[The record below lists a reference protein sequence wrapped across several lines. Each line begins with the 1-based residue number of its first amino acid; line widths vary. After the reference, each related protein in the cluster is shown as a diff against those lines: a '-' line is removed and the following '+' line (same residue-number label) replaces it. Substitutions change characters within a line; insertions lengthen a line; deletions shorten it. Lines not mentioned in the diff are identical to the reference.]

1 MNKTIY
7 DTKRNQLLLDAQN
20 ALDAGNVEES
30 QKLRQQIE
38 QLDSDFHEWA
48 KEQTNLDAIRGVQ
61 YVPPFPLISS
71 GVRCDGGGVSD
82 TVIKQQAASE
92 AKTYETAFAKTLLKQ
107 GLSEHEAQIFNQF
120 NAGSK
125 SFDPQNATQ
134 TVATKA
140 IVVPNTLSPKIWEL
154 MEEQHPILADVSRT
168 HVEGDMTLIVET
180 DSGDDGKFIDE
191 SKSAGAD
198 NVGLAQVN
206 LQGCELVKAFTVS
219 WKIRKMGI
227 DEFLLYLSRK
237 IATKMGN
244 ALAKSIFNGR
254 GTSSNNS
261 WDKEPRGIM
270 PFLKAESGKPR
281 VVTYSDSNPLDYTKL
296 TTVMAKLKSGYKTG
310 AAFYGNSTTVWEIL
324 ANIVGKDDKLVFVA
338 DPIKGGVG
346 MMFGLPVKE
355 EDGLA
360 DGVILLANPNAGYG
374 MNVNEEMSI
383 HYEDHTLA
391 RTIDFMGYMI
401 VDGAPT
407 LSEAFVLVEPTTET
421 P

>member
-1 MNKTIY
+1 MNKTTY

-20 ALDAGNVEES
+20 FLDAGNMEDAKKTRED
-30 QKLRQQIE
+30 IE
-38 QLDSDFHEWA
+38 QLDADFHAWA
-48 KEQTNLDAIRGVQ
+48 TEQANINAMKGIRQPMYIPIG
-61 YVPPFPLISS
+61 PEGCSFAP
-71 GVRCDGGGVSD
+71 DGGLPPDVAG
-82 TVIKQQAASE
+82 KQQANGE
-92 AKTYETAFAKTLLKQ
+92 AKIYEMAFAKTLLKQ
-107 GLSEHEAQIFNQF
+107 GLNEREAQVFNQF

-140 IVVPNTLSPKIWEL
+140 IVVPSTLNPKIWEL

-168 HVEGDMTLIVET
+168 HVAGDMTLIVESN
-180 DSGDDGKFIDE
+180 SGDDGKFIDE
-191 SKSAGAD
+191 SKTASAD
-198 NVGLAQVN
+198 DVGLAQVN

-244 ALAKSIFNGR
+244 ALAKSIFSGR
-254 GTSSNNS
+254 GTSPTNA
-261 WDKEPRGIM
+261 WDKEPRGIL
-270 PFLKAESGKPR
+270 PFLKAEAGTPR
-281 VVTYSDSNPLDYTKL
+281 IVTHDSTSDPLDYTKL

-310 AAFYGNSTTVWEIL
+310 ASFYGNSTTVWETL

-383 HYEDHTLA
+383 HYEEHTLA

-407 LSEAFVLVEPTTET
+407 LSEAFVLVEPK
-421 P
+421 